1 MNCLTCGK
9 PIVGRR
15 PDAKYC
21 SRECQKRRAAA
32 KIIKPH
38 LIDTPWERKFAE
50 EWDKICSI
58 IRNSKRKGK
67 QDDRNLQL

>member
-21 SRECQKRRAAA
+21 CRDCQRRRGRPA
-32 KIIKPH
+32 KKPI
-38 LIDTPWERKFAE
+38 LDDTPWERDFAE
-50 EWDKICSI
+50 EWEKTCNIL
-58 IRNSKRKGK
+58 RNSKKKGETK
-67 QDDRNLQL
+67 

>member
-21 SRECQKRRAAA
+21 CRDCQRRRGRPM
-32 KIIKPH
+32 KKPV
-38 LIDTPWERKFAE
+38 LSETPWQREFAK
-50 EWDKICSI
+50 EWDEVCAKL
-58 IRNSKRKGK
+58 RNSKKKGETK
-67 QDDRNLQL
+67 

>member
-21 SRECQKRRAAA
+21 SRDCQRRRAVA
-32 KIIKPH
+32 KINKPY
-38 LIDTPWERKFAE
+38 LVDTPWERWFTE
-50 EWDKICSI
+50 EWTKACKTL
-58 IRNSKRKGK
+58 RNS
-67 QDDRNLQL
+67 

>member
-21 SRECQKRRAAA
+21 SRDCQRRR
-32 KIIKPH
+32 KYTYQLKES
-38 LIDTPWERKFAE
+38 LMDTPWERWFKE
-50 EWDKICSI
+50 ECEKACKTL
-58 IRNSKRKGK
+58 RNSKKKGETK
-67 QDDRNLQL
+67 